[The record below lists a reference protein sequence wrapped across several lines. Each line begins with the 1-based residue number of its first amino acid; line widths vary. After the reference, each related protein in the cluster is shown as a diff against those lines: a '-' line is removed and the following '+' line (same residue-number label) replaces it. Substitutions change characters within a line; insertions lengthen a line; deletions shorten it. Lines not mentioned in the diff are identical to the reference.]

1 MVFSNNLLLGATGA
15 AGGYTIDQSIRFNSA
30 DSSYLS
36 RTPSSDPTGGD
47 ASGAKQFT
55 VSVWLKR
62 GKLSVAQ
69 AVFAANTSV
78 NSAMA
83 VQLAG
88 ASGSTLAD
96 QIDFDQ
102 ESGGSP
108 RDRMIPSA
116 LYRDVSA
123 WYHLCLM
130 VDTTQATAANRF
142 KIAIN
147 GVLVSN
153 WYTNDPPALD
163 AYFQWNMNGVLQ
175 RIGSNSHNVGNL
187 FDGYMA
193 EFHNVDGVAAETSFG
208 EFNDDGV
215 WVPKAYTGTYGTNGF
230 YITGEDSADLGADYS
245 GNGNDFTSSGLTSD
259 DQVIDTPTDNYA
271 TWSAIQPNVGT
282 LANGSLQITALTN
295 KTAVST
301 FRMDSGKWIASAKS
315 SAGSSQ
321 AIFGLWQDMGTVP
334 PASDP
339 GFNVNSWAW
348 YIAATAGNRGVWT
361 NSVKLFTV
369 ATLDNTYDM
378 LVAVDIDA
386 GKMWFGT
393 DIGGTTVWYNSSG
406 GTTGDPATGAN
417 PTATFTAGSP
427 MYFAGQASVNTI
439 TANFGQSSFAYTPPT
454 GFKFLSTANLPAPV
468 IKDGSAYFQPT
479 LYTGNG
485 TAIGSGGN
493 AVTQIGNSTFQPDF
507 VWMKSRSAAT
517 DHALY
522 DAVRGTTKEVISSST
537 AIESTLTEGLT
548 TFGAAGFT
556 VGSDAAVN
564 TNAATYA
571 AWQWLANGSGSS
583 NTDGATSS
591 TVSAN
596 QTAGFSVV
604 TYTGTGSATTI
615 GHGLGVVPQ
624 FIAIKGLTGGADS
637 WGVYPGTSTGYGG
650 QYRLKLNETSSVAAS
665 SVYWNN
671 TDATSSVFT
680 VNTDAQ
686 VNGSSVNYV
695 AYCWAEVAGYSKIGR
710 YTGNGNANGPFVWCG
725 FKPAYI
731 LIKNTTSAYNWTCW
745 DTARSPINPAEN
757 ELYPN
762 VANAE
767 VDGNRPEDFVSNGF
781 KIRNDNVTWN
791 ANGSTYIFMA
801 FAEHPFG
808 GDGVAPA
815 TAR

>member
-321 AIFGLWQDMGTVP
+321 AIFGLWQD
-334 PASDP
+334 
-339 GFNVNSWAW
+339 
-348 YIAATAGNRGVWT
+348 I
-361 NSVKLFTV
+361 
-369 ATLDNTYDM
+369 TLDNTYDM

-406 GTTGDPATGAN
+406 GTTGDPATGVHRV
-417 PTATFTAGSP
+417 
-427 MYFAGQASVNTI
+427 Q
-439 TANFGQSSFAYTPPT
+439 PPQR
-454 GFKFLSTANLPAPV
+454 KPA
-468 IKDGSAYFQPT
+468 IKDGSAYFQTT

-522 DAVRGTTKEVISSST
+522 DAVGERRK
-537 AIESTLTEGLT
+537 
-548 TFGAAGFT
+548 
-556 VGSDAAVN
+556 
-564 TNAATYA
+564 
-571 AWQWLANGSGSS
+571 
-583 NTDGATSS
+583 
-591 TVSAN
+591 
-596 QTAGFSVV
+596 
-604 TYTGTGSATTI
+604 
-615 GHGLGVVPQ
+615 
-624 FIAIKGLTGGADS
+624 
-637 WGVYPGTSTGYGG
+637 
-650 QYRLKLNETSSVAAS
+650 R
-665 SVYWNN
+665 
-671 TDATSSVFT
+671 
-680 VNTDAQ
+680 
-686 VNGSSVNYV
+686 
-695 AYCWAEVAGYSKIGR
+695 
-710 YTGNGNANGPFVWCG
+710 
-725 FKPAYI
+725 
-731 LIKNTTSAYNWTCW
+731 
-745 DTARSPINPAEN
+745 
-757 ELYPN
+757 LYPT
-762 VANAE
+762 
-767 VDGNRPEDFVSNGF
+767 PLPL
-781 KIRNDNVTWN
+781 K
-791 ANGSTYIFMA
+791 
-801 FAEHPFG
+801 
-808 GDGVAPA
+808 AP
-815 TAR
+815 